1 MRATAALFVTLLVV
15 FVLAVPAIALEDGI
29 METTSSTPNED
40 STHADFERVI
50 TNPTESAIDI
60 TPRDLRMAEYPI
72 MDVTSI
78 TVGTFDDGIWTVGTL
93 EPGQTAKIT
102 YTGDA
107 APATTTAASSAA
119 TTTTATEELP
129 HTGQRDDLAV
139 FAFAG
144 LALIGLGVSLLRA
157 TRD

>member
-1 MRATAALFVTLLVV
+1 MRAMAALFVTLLIV

-60 TPRDLRMAEYPI
+60 TPRDLRMSEYPI

-78 TVGTFDDGIWTVGTL
+78 TVGTFDGGVWTVGTL

-107 APATTTAASSAA
+107 APVTAAASAA
-119 TTTTATEELP
+119 TTTTAPEELP

-139 FAFAG
+139 VAVAG